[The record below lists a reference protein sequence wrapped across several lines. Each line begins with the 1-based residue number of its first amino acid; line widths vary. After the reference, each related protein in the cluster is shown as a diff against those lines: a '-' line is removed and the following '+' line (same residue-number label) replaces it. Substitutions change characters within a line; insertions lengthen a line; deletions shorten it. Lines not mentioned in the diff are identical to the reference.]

1 MNTRRN
7 KTKRTRKLPII
18 GEMNSEEQEDDR
30 YQAGKRKEQSKRG
43 MPRDD
48 AKKSLM
54 YDIKQFAVLSSM
66 SAISSVP
73 KTSVNSYTHNP
84 GWMVLW
90 GMTEL
95 EGYPMRLWG
104 GDVQATTYRGKKWTT
119 SQNLETGNLE

>member
-1 MNTRRN
+1 M
-7 KTKRTRKLPII
+7 
-18 GEMNSEEQEDDR
+18 S
-30 YQAGKRKEQSKRG
+30 
-43 MPRDD
+43 RDG

-54 YDIKQFAVLSSM
+54 YGIKQFALLSSM
-66 SAISSVP
+66 LAISSVP

-90 GMTEL
+90 GMTES

-104 GDVQATTYRGKKWTT
+104 GDAQAKTYRGKKRTT